1 MRGPRLCARAR
12 ATPDA
17 SPMNHRLRCSRVQG
31 ATKRNPNHLESDTA
45 ERNWEPPD
53 TRCVAHRWTRKRI
66 PPGRDS
72 GARELHCSASWS
84 CVSHRSPLLRRLQV
98 AERAIQPPAARGA
111 CDGVRPGAGVDGHA
125 PVAGERGRTA
135 PARGARVVLTGARPR
150 ESSTSAVA
158 HGGDSSSL
166 RVCDLRASILGPS
179 WRAVFSP
186 SLGRK
191 TRKCRSEEGP

>member
-125 PVAGERGRTA
+125 VVAGERGGTA
-135 PARGARVVLTGARPR
+135 PARGARNVLRRPAGFTAPAKRDSSMTGTR
-150 ESSTSAVA
+150 S
-158 HGGDSSSL
+158 GDSHELIPVPGLAAL
-166 RVCDLRASILGPS
+166 RVRTSNG
-179 WRAVFSP
+179 
-186 SLGRK
+186 
-191 TRKCRSEEGP
+191 